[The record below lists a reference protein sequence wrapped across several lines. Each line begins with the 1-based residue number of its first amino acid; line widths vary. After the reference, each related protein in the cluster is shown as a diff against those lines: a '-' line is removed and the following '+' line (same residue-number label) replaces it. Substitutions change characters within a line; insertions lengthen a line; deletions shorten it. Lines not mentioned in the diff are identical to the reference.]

1 MDNHLHSLTGDFM
14 AEQKTDVDK
23 EKFAMMAGEEKTR
36 LIAYK
41 GKVVPLVIPDNWA
54 NGKADGEF
62 ITTINRD
69 RPEGRRDIMAAL
81 NGECIGLDTAINL
94 KITIAGVTLSPAY
107 KVDRDT
113 GEIIRFVRTVLH
125 CTDGKNYEAF
135 SDGIL
140 KSLRLKHSMYGE
152 QMFDPPAE
160 CYPRRIPTSD
170 SRSMYRLEWV
180 E

>member
-1 MDNHLHSLTGDFM
+1 M
-14 AEQKTDVDK
+14 ADETTADK
-23 EKFAMMAGEEKTR
+23 ERFAMMAGEQKQQ
-36 LIAYK
+36 LQAYK
-41 GKVVPLVIPDNWA
+41 GKVVPLVIPENWTD
-54 NGKADGEF
+54 GKADGEF

-69 RPEGRRDIMAAL
+69 KPAGRKVIMAAL
-81 NGECIGLDTAINL
+81 NGECEGVDKVINT
-94 KITIAGVTLSPAY
+94 KITVAGVTISPAY
-107 KVDRDT
+107 KLDRET
-113 GEIIRFVRTVLH
+113 GEVIRFVRTVLH

-152 QMFDPPAE
+152 SMFDPPAE
-160 CYPRRIPTSD
+160 CYPRRVPTSE